1 MVATGNTA
9 IAALGMMKEWGLS
22 MDKVSFLGIIA
33 SKGALESIE
42 KKFPEV
48 NVSISYFFSSRLY
61 SQALVS
67 HSREPQG
74 QLTLTPVLLCCR
86 R

>member
-48 NVSISYFFSSRLY
+48 NVSISSPEGNL
-61 SQALVS
+61 ADAN
-67 HSREPQG
+67 
-74 QLTLTPVLLCCR
+74 PVLLCCR